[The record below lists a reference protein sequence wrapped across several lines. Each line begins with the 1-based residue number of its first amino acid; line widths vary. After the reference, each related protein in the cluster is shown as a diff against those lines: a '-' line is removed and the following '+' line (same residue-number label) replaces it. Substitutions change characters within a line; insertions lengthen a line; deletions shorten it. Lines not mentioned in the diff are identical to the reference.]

1 MSNETLQPSVS
12 QMLRMTGEN
21 TFEFMKHVA
30 EHIDKLEA
38 QIEALKV
45 RVNELEG
52 NANVSE

>member
-38 QIEALKV
+38 QIKALKV